1 MTAVSALGP
10 VDQDPEASRRAACEL
25 FSPDSFCQVRD
36 PSPPRDPPD
45 LSGFGA
51 LVNLL
56 LWLGLAILIGVG
68 IWLIVRALMNRRPR
82 GSDDDGDDDVL
93 EEVGDVIVDRSRE
106 PSSWR
111 EEADAHRAAGRLRDA
126 LRCRYRALVGDL
138 ARRGLLDE
146 IPGRTTGEE
155 RDQLVISAPE
165 IADRFD
171 AAVDL
176 FDDVWYGDA
185 PVERADLDRFVV
197 WETEI
202 LATVPPARRSLIGS
216 SR

>member
-1 MTAVSALGP
+1 
-10 VDQDPEASRRAACEL
+10 
-25 FSPDSFCQVRD
+25 
-36 PSPPRDPPD
+36 
-45 LSGFGA
+45 
-51 LVNLL
+51 
-56 LWLGLAILIGVG
+56 
-68 IWLIVRALMNRRPR
+68 
-82 GSDDDGDDDVL
+82 
-93 EEVGDVIVDRSRE
+93 
-106 PSSWR
+106 
-111 EEADAHRAAGRLRDA
+111 
-126 LRCRYRALVGDL
+126 VGDL

-165 IADRFD
+165 VADRFD

-185 PVERADLDRFVV
+185 LVDHADLDRFVG

-202 LATVPPARRSLIGS
+202 LATVPPSRRSLIGS